1 MFPLRLKLTHS
12 DQWVWSIVFPTKST
26 HVFWIGL
33 RVPINISRGIL
44 RWVTTKMAKWTV
56 SNIRTASNIRN
67 TLYVRY
73 CISLYFIGCMYV
85 SIYIYSNVYQLTGGT
100 SLICAHRHIE
110 QTCKYDQIC
119 SNDRSIGKS
128 PIKLVTSMYV
138 LRPPRFLCKIPK
150 FTGKTATV
158 IL

>member
-1 MFPLRLKLTHS
+1 MGLVHS
-12 DQWVWSIVFPTKST
+12 IPNK
-26 HVFWIGL
+26 
-33 RVPINISRGIL
+33 INSCFLDWAKGTNQHIPWDIAMGNNQNG
-44 RWVTTKMAKWTV
+44 KMDSKQHTDGKQHPQHL
-56 SNIRTASNIRN
+56 IRAI
-67 TLYVRY
+67 
-73 CISLYFIGCMYV
+73 LYFIVFYWMYV
-85 SIYIYSNVYQLTGGT
+85 CVCIYIYSNVYQLTGGT

-128 PIKLVTSMYV
+128 HIKLVTSMYV

-150 FTGKTATV
+150 FTGKTAIV